1 MVRQE
6 PGGGGTALERRVVEL
21 LQGELKQRF
30 TFLHLLGRGASSLVF
45 RVQNVVLQRHEALK
59 VLLRESAEHAARFR
73 REAQLV
79 ATLDHPSIATI
90 YDFGEN
96 AGFLWYS
103 MQLVEGPS
111 LAQFL
116 EANGPLEPR
125 LVVQLA
131 LPLLDALEYAHGA
144 GIVHRDVKPANI
156 MLDQRF
162 RPYLVDFGLAR
173 DVGGAELTQTGVAVG
188 TPAYIAPEQAQGA
201 PPDRRAD
208 IYSFALTLYELL
220 SGRRP
225 FPGDDPIRVVLARV
239 TADPIPLAEQAP
251 LCPPELA
258 AAVMKGLERD
268 PRKRFATAGEMAAA
282 LQLAAGTEEELVPP
296 APELLARARPAP
308 VELATARTQFMRTMA
323 LPRWGP
329 RRLPL
334 YATVGAVVLAG
345 GVYVVS
351 RQLQVPPPDAPPV
364 ATPSAVGVGS
374 PPSATAGSAPV
385 LGGSPS
391 PSPVPTV
398 RPRP

>member
-1 MVRQE
+1 M
-6 PGGGGTALERRVVEL
+6 VEL

-156 MLDQRF
+156 M
-162 RPYLVDFGLAR
+162 
-173 DVGGAELTQTGVAVG
+173 
-188 TPAYIAPEQAQGA
+188 
-201 PPDRRAD
+201 
-208 IYSFALTLYELL
+208 S
-220 SGRRP
+220 
-225 FPGDDPIRVVLARV
+225 
-239 TADPIPLAEQAP
+239 PLQ
-251 LCPPELA
+251 
-258 AAVMKGLERD
+258 KG
-268 PRKRFATAGEMAAA
+268 
-282 LQLAAGTEEELVPP
+282 
-296 APELLARARPAP
+296 
-308 VELATARTQFMRTMA
+308 
-323 LPRWGP
+323 
-329 RRLPL
+329 
-334 YATVGAVVLAG
+334 
-345 GVYVVS
+345 
-351 RQLQVPPPDAPPV
+351 
-364 ATPSAVGVGS
+364 
-374 PPSATAGSAPV
+374 
-385 LGGSPS
+385 
-391 PSPVPTV
+391 
-398 RPRP
+398 